1 VAIPDPLCLIRPTFK
16 GIIETYL
23 MTNEEL
29 KKHTATYCATRPE
42 IVACYLFGSRAV
54 GKEHPDS
61 DVDVAFLLDNA
72 IPTVA
77 YSDMKM
83 TYYSDLERALRLD
96 IHPLIMN
103 DAGEVVL
110 GQVFGNGEVVYQQN
124 PEALRSFRRRKLPL
138 IAEFSYYIDMR
149 LNRLRT
155 RYGGEDRG

>member
-1 VAIPDPLCLIRPTFK
+1 
-16 GIIETYL
+16 

-42 IVACYLFGSRAV
+42 IVACYLFGSRSV
-54 GKEHPDS
+54 GKERPGS
-61 DVDVAFLLDNA
+61 DVDVAFLLDN
-72 IPTVA
+72 TVA
-77 YSDMKM
+77 AASYYDLKM
-83 TYYSDLERALRLD
+83 SYYSELERALRLD

-110 GQVFGNGEVVYQQN
+110 GQVFGKGEVVYQQN

-149 LNRLRT
+149 LNRMRT

>member
-1 VAIPDPLCLIRPTFK
+1 M
-16 GIIETYL
+16 II
-23 MTNEEL
+23 EEL

-54 GKEHPDS
+54 GKERPES
-61 DVDVAFLLDNA
+61 DVDIAFLLDNA
-72 IPTVA
+72 IPADA
-77 YSDMKM
+77 YFNLKM
-83 TYYSDLERALRLD
+83 AYCSGLERALRLD

-110 GQVFGNGEVVYQQN
+110 MQVFGKGEVVYLQN

-149 LNRLRT
+149 LNSLRSRYRGET
-155 RYGGEDRG
+155 RG